1 MGRCSS
7 LAWTHIGHKM
17 RRVESSN
24 RCSRQIFEATNRSMS
39 KALKDVDVRRAAHQ
53 RLLGHARRCPDTLVV
68 DELGLE
74 HGASRVDIA
83 VINGHIR
90 GLEIKAEADSLERL
104 PRQVLAYGKV
114 VDRATLIA
122 AERHVAAAT
131 ELLPS
136 WWGIVAVHRAANGAI
151 QFRRLRPERANRDLD
166 ALTLVRLL
174 WRTEVVEIL
183 RALGCDERTLKSPR
197 AILYPTLVASVPKTR
212 LRSIVRTTLKARER
226 WRDRAP
232 LSQYGGSSQPIAKS

>member
-1 MGRCSS
+1 
-7 LAWTHIGHKM
+7 
-17 RRVESSN
+17 
-24 RCSRQIFEATNRSMS
+24 MS
-39 KALKDVDVRRAAHQ
+39 KALKDTDVRHAAHQ
-53 RLLGHARRCPDTLVV
+53 RLLGPARRCPDTLVV
-68 DELGLE
+68 HELGLE

-90 GLEIKAEADSLERL
+90 GLEIKAETDTLRRL
-104 PRQVLAYGKV
+104 PRQVVAYGKV

-136 WWGIVAVHRAANGAI
+136 WWGIIAVCRTAGGAI
-151 QFRRLRPERANRDLD
+151 KFRRVRAERINRELD
-166 ALTLVRLL
+166 ALALVRLL
-174 WRTEVVEIL
+174 WRPEVVDIL
-183 RALGCDERTLKSPR
+183 RALGCDERTLKAPR
-197 AILYPTLVASVPKTR
+197 SILYPTLVSAVSKTR

-232 LSQYGGSSQPIAKS
+232 PSQYGGSFRPTARS

>member
-1 MGRCSS
+1 
-7 LAWTHIGHKM
+7 
-17 RRVESSN
+17 
-24 RCSRQIFEATNRSMS
+24 MS
-39 KALKDVDVRRAAHQ
+39 KALKDIDLRRAAHH
-53 RLLGHARRCPDTLVV
+53 RLLVHARRCPDTLVV

-90 GLEIKAEADSLERL
+90 GLEIKAEADTLERL

-122 AERHVAAAT
+122 AERHVATAT

-136 WWGIVAVHRAANGAI
+136 WWGIIAVHRAANGAI
-151 QFRRLRPERANRDLD
+151 QFRRLRAERANRNLD

-174 WRTEVVEIL
+174 WRTEVVDIL
-183 RALGCDERTLKSPR
+183 RTLGCDERTLRSPR
-197 AILYPTLVASVPKTR
+197 MILYPALVAAVSKTR

-232 LSQYGGSSQPIAKS
+232 PLQYDGLSRPTAKS

>member
-1 MGRCSS
+1 
-7 LAWTHIGHKM
+7 
-17 RRVESSN
+17 
-24 RCSRQIFEATNRSMS
+24 MS
-39 KALKDVDVRRAAHQ
+39 KALKDMDVRHAAHQ

-83 VINGHIR
+83 VIKGHIR
-90 GLEIKAEADSLERL
+90 GLEIKAEADTLKRL
-104 PRQVLAYGKV
+104 PRQVRAYGKV

-136 WWGIVAVHRAANGAI
+136 WWGIIAVRRTANGAI
-151 QFRRLRPERANRDLD
+151 QFRRLRAERINRELD

-174 WRTEVVEIL
+174 WRTEVVDIL
-183 RALGCDERTLKSPR
+183 RALGFDERTLKSPR
-197 AILYPTLVASVPKTR
+197 AILYPTLVAAVPQTQ
-212 LRSIVRTTLKARER
+212 LRSVVRTTLKARER
-226 WRDRAP
+226 WRDRARP
-232 LSQYGGSSQPIAKS
+232 SRYAGSSRPTAKS